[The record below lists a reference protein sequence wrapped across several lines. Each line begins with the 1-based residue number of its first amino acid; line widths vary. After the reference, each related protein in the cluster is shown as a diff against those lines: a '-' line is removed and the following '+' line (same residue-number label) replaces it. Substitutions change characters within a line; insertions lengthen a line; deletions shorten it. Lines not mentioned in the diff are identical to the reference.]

1 MTFFIRAMVFLL
13 SSISLSCFAASS
25 ILVWPIYQVI
35 ESDENS
41 SALWLE
47 NKGDAPVGL
56 QIRIMSWKQIDFQD
70 RYADQS
76 NVIATPP
83 FMTLEPGKRN
93 MIRLIRVN
101 PPPANTE

>member
-13 SSISLSCFAASS
+13 SGFGSSCFAASS

-47 NKGDAPVGL
+47 NKGNAPLVCK
-56 QIRIMSWKQIDFQD
+56 S
-70 RYADQS
+70 AS
-76 NVIATPP
+76 C
-83 FMTLEPGKRN
+83 PGSK
-93 MIRLIRVN
+93 
-101 PPPANTE
+101 